1 MPLGPSAGDKVAS
14 ETCHRLDHHHRV
26 AVRERG
32 DGTSGVGVEVG
43 GRSPPVGAAKPV
55 GAVGGDRNREDAGD
69 SEHEA
74 AGGKTVLSLPDGS
87 LVEVFTETEPDHQH
101 FTTGPVAGF
110 AVEDVG
116 VVRSMLEESGT
127 EFCGP
132 TVGDGTYSWAHFR
145 APDGRIY
152 EISGPSKPPQR

>member
-1 MPLGPSAGDKVAS
+1 FLRDLLGLNV
-14 ETCHRLDHHHRV
+14 L
-26 AVRERG
+26 
-32 DGTSGVGVEVG
+32 
-43 GRSPPVGAAKPV
+43 
-55 GAVGGDRNREDAGD
+55 
-69 SEHEA
+69 EA